1 MLACTELITMCLQ
14 SAKQE
19 HLRKQKELDH
29 NQNQGIALIQDI
41 FRRADKN
48 DDGKLSL
55 EEFQSYFTDGILTEE
70 QMQELYH
77 SIDKQKT
84 DNLDIDKLSA
94 YFTPHLGEYVSV
106 LSALEKLNVA
116 ILRAMDKT
124 KEEYQGSSVLGQFV
138 TRFLLRETSTQL
150 QSLQSSLDC
159 AMEAVH
165 DHGCTG
171 RRISK
176 KPEDLPIQRVPKR
189 PGRRIQK
196 NMCVSPTDPYSGMLT
211 TGVSVE
217 PDNHWGSQINQLEQ
231 LIDKL
236 DCESPHLEPLK
247 EDTLAGTYKSNILL
261 IQRQMSVKEKD
272 VDQFQ
277 QALKVYTDAT
287 SSQLNNLQYAPCSAS
302 LLVSVQ
308 TLPDRS
314 CFIMYEFWQDRL
326 SWMSYLQS
334 SISKTFQGCIIDS
347 LEEPEIVST
356 MLLPASWWIMNN
368 N

>member
-14 SAKQE
+14 SAKHE
-19 HLRKQKELDH
+19 HLRKQQELDQ
-29 NQNQGIALIQDI
+29 NQNQGIALVQDI
-41 FRRADKN
+41 LRRADKN

-55 EEFQSYFTDGILTEE
+55 EEFQSHFTDGILTEE

-77 SIDKQKT
+77 SIDRQQT
-84 DNLDIDKLSA
+84 DNLDIEKLSE
-94 YFTPHLGEYVSV
+94 YFRPHLGEYMNV

-116 ILRAMDKT
+116 ILKAMDKT

-159 AMEAVH
+159 AMGAVH
-165 DHGCTG
+165 DQGHTE
-171 RRISK
+171 RAK
-176 KPEDLPIQRVPKR
+176 KPEDLPIQRAPKR

-196 NMCVSPTDPYSGMLT
+196 NMCLSPTDPYSGMLT

-236 DCESPHLEPLK
+236 ECESPHLEPLK

-261 IQRQMSVKEKD
+261 VQRQMSVKERD
-272 VDQFQ
+272 VEQFQ
-277 QALKVYTDAT
+277 QALKIYTDAT
-287 SSQLNNLQYAPCSAS
+287 GSQPDNLH
-302 LLVSVQ
+302 VSVQ
-308 TLPDRS
+308 NLPDRS

-326 SWMSYLQS
+326 SWMSYMQS
-334 SISKTFQGCIIDS
+334 SISKTFQNCVIDS
-347 LEEPEIVST
+347 LEVPEIVST

>member
-1 MLACTELITMCLQ
+1 MLACTEMITMCLQ
-14 SAKQE
+14 SAKLQ
-19 HLRKQKELDH
+19 HLSKQQQQPDCDYNH
-29 NQNQGIALIQDI
+29 NRTASLFHDI

-55 EEFQSYFTDGILTEE
+55 EEFQSYFSDGVLTDE
-70 QMQELYH
+70 QMQELYR
-77 SIDKQKT
+77 SIDRQNT
-84 DNLDIDKLSA
+84 DNMDIEKLSE
-94 YFTPHLGEYVSV
+94 YFSPHMGEYVNV

-116 ILRAMDKT
+116 ILKAMDKT

-159 AMEAVH
+159 AMDAVH
-165 DHGCTG
+165 DQGCIG
-171 RRISK
+171 KRSVR
-176 KPEDLPIQRVPKR
+176 KPENLPIQRVTKR

-196 NMCVSPTDPYSGMLT
+196 NMCLSPTDPYSGMLT

-217 PDNHWGSQINQLEQ
+217 SDYHWGSQVDQLEQ

-236 DCESPHLEPLK
+236 ECESPQLEPLK

-261 IQRQMSVKEKD
+261 VQRQMSVKECD
-272 VDQFQ
+272 VERFQ
-277 QALKVYTDAT
+277 HALKIYTEA
-287 SSQLNNLQYAPCSAS
+287 SSGQQNNLHI
-302 LLVSVQ
+302 SVQ
-308 TLPDRS
+308 NLPDRS

-326 SWMSYLQS
+326 SWMSFLQS
-334 SISKTFQGCIIDS
+334 SISKTFQRCIIDA
-347 LEEPEIVST
+347 LEEQEMVST

>member
-1 MLACTELITMCLQ
+1 MLACTEMITMCLQ
-14 SAKQE
+14 SAKQQ
-19 HLRKQKELDH
+19 HLSKQQKACDH
-29 NQNQGIALIQDI
+29 NHNHTAPLFHDI

-55 EEFQSYFTDGILTEE
+55 EEFQSYFSDGVLTEE
-70 QMQELYH
+70 QMQELYY
-77 SIDKQKT
+77 SIDRQHT
-84 DNLDIDKLSA
+84 DNMDIDKLSE
-94 YFTPHLGEYVSV
+94 YFSPHVGEYVSV

-116 ILRAMDKT
+116 ILKAMDKT

-138 TRFLLRETSTQL
+138 TRFLLKETSTQL

-165 DHGCTG
+165 DQGCTG
-171 RRISK
+171 RRTVK
-176 KPEDLPIQRVPKR
+176 KPEDLPIQRVTKR

-196 NMCVSPTDPYSGMLT
+196 NMCLSPTDPYSGMLT

-217 PDNHWGSQINQLEQ
+217 SDYHWGSQVDQLEH

-261 IQRQMSVKEKD
+261 VQRQMSVKEQD
-272 VDQFQ
+272 VENFQ
-277 QALKVYTDAT
+277 QALKIYIEASTGQHD
-287 SSQLNNLQYAPCSAS
+287 NLHI
-302 LLVSVQ
+302 SVQ
-308 TLPDRS
+308 NLPDRS

-326 SWMSYLQS
+326 SWMSFLQS
-334 SISKTFQGCIIDS
+334 TISKTFQRCIIDS